1 MIKIAINGFGRIG
14 RLVLRAFIESNQK
27 YDFKIVAI
35 NDLQKIDTALH
46 LLKYDSVHGTLNC
59 DVKKVSDDEFTLNG
73 ESIKYT
79 SEKCPESLPWRELG
93 VDLVME
99 CTGVFKTKQACQ
111 AHLSAGAK
119 KVLISCP
126 SDDVDKTIVFGVNSD
141 TINKDTDI
149 IVSNASCTTNCL
161 APVVK
166 AIHEEI
172 GIIGGFATTVHSYT
186 GDQRLVDM
194 CHRDLRR
201 ARASALSM
209 IPTST
214 GATKAIEKIFPE
226 LKGKLSG
233 LSVRV
238 PTPNVS
244 MVDFTFTSAKRMTV
258 EDIRNAIIKHA
269 DNELSGILGYTDE
282 ELVSSDFN
290 HSSFSS
296 IVDMPLIKVIDD
308 RMGHVVA
315 WYDNEWG
322 FSNRMLDTA
331 AELF

>member
-1 MIKIAINGFGRIG
+1 M
-14 RLVLRAFIESNQK
+14 
-27 YDFKIVAI
+27 
-35 NDLQKIDTALH
+35 DTAIH
-46 LLKYDSVHGTLNC
+46 LLKYDSVHGQLGC
-59 DVKKVSDDEFTLNG
+59 EVKKVSDSEFYAGDKKLT
-73 ESIKYT
+73 YT
-79 SEKCPESLPWRELG
+79 SEKCPEKLPWKELNI
-93 VDLVME
+93 DLVME
-99 CTGVFKTKQACQ
+99 CTGIFKTRESCQ
-111 AHLSAGAK
+111 AHLCAGAK
-119 KVLISCP
+119 KVLVSCP
-126 SDDVDKTIVFGVNSD
+126 SEDVDRTVVFGVNHNEIDVNSD
-141 TINKDTDI
+141 V

-166 AIHEEI
+166 AIHEDI
-172 GIIGGFATTVHSYT
+172 GIIDGFATTVHSYT

-201 ARASALSM
+201 ARASAVNM

-244 MVDFTFTSAKRMTV
+244 MVDFTFTCAKKTTV
-258 EDIRNAIIKHA
+258 EDIRQSIIKHA
-269 DNELSGILGYTDE
+269 SGDLAGVLGYTNA

-290 HSSFSS
+290 HSPFSS
-296 IVDMPLIKVIDD
+296 IVDMSLIQVIND
-308 RMGHVVA
+308 RLGHVVA
-315 WYDNEWG
+315 WYDNECG

-331 AELF
+331 TCLF